1 MFGVKTWNEKL
12 KIDRLVKQ
20 IHFGSDV
27 LWLQSSQCS
36 VLRLLPTMLTLPHSP
51 EVLGTLSSHRWAKM
65 AKKIWAN
72 DWPPETSFFKVMLH
86 CWNSVQDLLRWILC
100 TWSKWNLTQEAIAS
114 DEPAEAQIGSVQRPS
129 DCITHFWVPAI
140 RETDRKQE
148 KSWTNPRIS
157 KFESLRYDQPGLW
170 SKVFV
175 NFSHQLSGQLSGGL
189 ECNGFCFGKP

>member
-1 MFGVKTWNEKL
+1 MRNL

-36 VLRLLPTMLTLPHSP
+36 VLRHLPTMLTLPHSP
-51 EVLGTLSSHRWAKM
+51 EVLGTSSSHRWA
-65 AKKIWAN
+65 N
-72 DWPPETSFFKVMLH
+72 DWHLETSFFQVMLH
-86 CWNSVQDLLRWILC
+86 CWNSVKDLLRWILC
-100 TWSKWNLTQEAIAS
+100 TWSKWNLTQETIAS
-114 DEPAEAQIGSVQRPS
+114 DEPAEAQIGIVQRPS
-129 DCITHFWVPAI
+129 DCITHFSVPAI

-157 KFESLRYDQPGLW
+157 KFESLWYDQPGLS

-175 NFSHQLSGQLSGGL
+175 NLSNQLSGQLSGGL